1 MAAQCNSCCND
12 TKESDMIRR
21 NENFKNLAKGYLFP
35 EIAKRRREFQASHPE
50 AKIISLGI
58 GNTTEPLAPHIV
70 EAMKNYVEALGTTEG
85 YEGYQDDSAG
95 NPKLRS
101 RIADVVYSGRI
112 TADEVFVSDGA
123 KCDLGR
129 LQFMFGSGVRVA
141 VQDPSYP
148 VYVDGSVMAGAAGRE
163 AATPSGFPDITYMP
177 CLPENG
183 FFPDLSAVKPDSL
196 IYICS
201 PNNPTGAVATRNNL
215 SQLVRFAKG
224 AGCIVLFDAAYSSFI
239 RDSALPKSIYEI
251 EGATE
256 CAIEMQSLSKPAGF
270 TGVRLGWCV
279 VPQQLTFADGSKVA
293 DTWARLTNTAFNG
306 ASNIAQVGALAAL
319 DDVGLRQT
327 QQTIDYYLENAS
339 LIRQALEGANFSV
352 LVVKVY
358 SGGNA
363 PYVWAAFPDRKSWD
377 VFDTILSQCHV
388 VTTPG
393 AGFGPSGESFIRFS
407 AFGHRESVKEACDRL
422 SHLKL

>member
-1 MAAQCNSCCND
+1 
-12 TKESDMIRR
+12 MIRK
-21 NENFKNLAKGYLFP
+21 NKNFTNLAKGYLFP
-35 EIAKRRREFQASHPE
+35 EIARRRREFQATHPE
-50 AKIISLGI
+50 ARIISLGI

-70 EAMKNYVEALGTTEG
+70 EAMKNYVEALGTREG

-95 NPKLRS
+95 NPTLRQ
-101 RIADVVYSGRI
+101 RISDVVYGGKI
-112 TADEVFVSDGA
+112 TPDEVFVSDGA

-129 LQFMFGSGVRVA
+129 LQFMFGSGVHVA

-163 AATPSGFPDITYMP
+163 AATDEGFADITYMP

-183 FFPDLSAVKPDSL
+183 FFPDLAAVKTDSL

-201 PNNPTGAVATRNNL
+201 PNNPTGAVATRDNL
-215 SQLVRFAKG
+215 SHLVRFAR
-224 AGCIVLFDAAYSSFI
+224 ASGCIVLFDAAYSSFI
-239 RDSALPKSIYEI
+239 RDSVLPKSIYEV
-251 EGATE
+251 EGASE

-279 VPQQLTFADGSKVA
+279 VPSALKFADGSKVA

-306 ASNIAQVGALAAL
+306 ASNIAQAGALAAL
-319 DDVGLRQT
+319 DEMGQRQT
-327 QQTIDYYLENAS
+327 RETIDYYLENAA
-339 LIRQALEGANFSV
+339 LIRQALEGAPFKAMG
-352 LVVKVY
+352 VKVY

-363 PYVWAAFPDRKSWD
+363 PYVWASFPGLGSWD
-377 VFDTILSQCHV
+377 VFDAILSQCHV

-407 AFGHRESVKEACDRL
+407 AFGHRESVQEACRRL
-422 SHLKL
+422 VQLKL